1 MCCFDSLVNARLFE
15 SQIMKQTLTAFILS
29 IGIVISAGVLVAPHN
44 QVAASGAT
52 STRNQP
58 GDTVIRD
65 ENGVVYL
72 TTEAV
77 PGEATRSSRVR
88 ILGTPISLPRGF
100 AADIASLL
108 NAVLSFVMVISALLV
123 LMYLIWGAFGWLTSG
138 GDKGKIDAARQKMMA
153 AVVGLIIVS
162 ASYAILLLAIRFLGF
177 ENLADVFNSVK
188 TIDGSGTGIEFVEAS
203 PSPSPSP
210 SPSNYS
216 DNLGE
221 LMDR

>member
-1 MCCFDSLVNARLFE
+1 
-15 SQIMKQTLTAFILS
+15 MKQTLLGLQLS
-29 IGIVISAGVLVAPHN
+29 FLLLVGVLGIGSMASLHP
-44 QVAASGAT
+44 VAASGVT
-52 STRNQP
+52 SDRNQP

-65 ENGVVYL
+65 ENGVIYL
-72 TTEAV
+72 TTDEV
-77 PGEATRSSRVR
+77 PGNATSSNSVKL
-88 ILGTPISLPRGF
+88 LGTGFAVPRGF
-100 AADIASLL
+100 AADIASVI

-177 ENLADVFNSVK
+177 SSLADVFNSVR
-188 TIDGSGTGIEFVEAS
+188 TIDGRGGGLDFVEGS
-203 PSPSPSP
+203 PMPTPTPSPSPST
-210 SPSNYS
+210 YS
-216 DNLGE
+216 ENLGE